1 MVQKQMCSNQIS
13 MTSYSGNS
21 QMKIMTIN
29 THSYIENE
37 SEKKLDIFADAINR
51 LRPDIIAMQ
60 EVNQRI
66 NEEAVEKSDIVTKQF
81 GIRLK
86 KDNYALLVAQK
97 LFQMGTKY
105 KMVWLGIKRGF
116 EIFDEGLCFLYKGNL
131 QSSDAFLISKTDDI
145 ANWKKR
151 MALSIEIGGEHFF
164 NVHMGRWDDEE
175 EPFIDQWRLLD
186 QKAKEYKK
194 VWLMGDFNSPCDYKG
209 EGYDSIISSNWYDTY
224 TLAKNKDMGYTVTG
238 SIDGWRDKKF
248 SFQSKR
254 IDYIFTNK
262 KTDIS
267 SSYTV
272 FNGENEQIISDHF
285 GILLSYER
293 K

>member
-1 MVQKQMCSNQIS
+1 MNFFEKHENQIS
-13 MTSYSGNS
+13 
-21 QMKIMTIN
+21 
-29 THSYIENE
+29 
-37 SEKKLDIFADAINR
+37 
-51 LRPDIIAMQ
+51 
-60 EVNQRI
+60 
-66 NEEAVEKSDIVTKQF
+66 
-81 GIRLK
+81 
-86 KDNYALLVAQK
+86 AL
-97 LFQMGTKY
+97 Y
-105 KMVWLGIKRGF
+105 
-116 EIFDEGLCFLYKGNL
+116 E
-131 QSSDAFLISKTDDI
+131 
-145 ANWKKR
+145 
-151 MALSIEIGGEHFF
+151 
-164 NVHMGRWDDEE
+164 
-175 EPFIDQWRLLD
+175 
-186 QKAKEYKK
+186 
-194 VWLMGDFNSPCDYKG
+194 G